1 MNNPSKRRITG
12 AVFLSWLAVLGLDF
26 FIHGG
31 ILARLYQEPSP
42 FLLSPEQAFK
52 LIPFGYLSF
61 LLTSV
66 IIVWLMLRIKIQG
79 RRAGLIFGLKL
90 GALMGGASI
99 LGLLSI
105 STARLVLLIGWSL
118 GQVVEMGLAGLVA
131 VEFLETERPGRLLVY
146 VLIFILIT
154 FIITLIMQNTG
165 LAPAA
170 RIIGQ

>member
-1 MNNPSKRRITG
+1 MKDPSKRRIAG

-26 FIHGG
+26 LLHAG

-52 LIPFGYLSF
+52 LIPLGYLSF
-61 LLTSV
+61 LLVSV
-66 IIVWLMLRIKIQG
+66 LIVWLLLRIKIQG

-90 GALMGGASI
+90 GALLGGASI

-105 STARLVLLIGWSL
+105 STASVTLMLGWSL
-118 GQVVEMGLAGLVA
+118 GQLVEIGFASFVA

-146 VLIFILIT
+146 VLVLVLIAFIFTIV
-154 FIITLIMQNTG
+154 MQNTG